1 MQIAKTHGQNV
12 KRENV
17 CECLGGGGGMGG
29 MHPQKI
35 LKSKDLS
42 KNAIS
47 SHSQADSYVVK
58 KVPKV
63 ESHFLLNFDKK
74 SVFITCNIFS

>member
-1 MQIAKTHGQNV
+1 MQISKTHGQNV

-17 CECLGGGGGMGG
+17 CERLGGGGGMDG

-42 KNAIS
+42 
-47 SHSQADSYVVK
+47 
-58 KVPKV
+58 
-63 ESHFLLNFDKK
+63 
-74 SVFITCNIFS
+74 